1 MEIKEVL
8 VCPKCKNENELE
20 TKICVYCGE
29 LLINVEKSATTKFL
43 ENNEDDDNN
52 TPKWGSARF
61 NSRTNLVLGIEG
73 EARTLEFDADAI
85 EELVLGREDPKTGT
99 VPAVNLSPYGAQEKG
114 VSRKHSSI
122 IRKDGSLYLVDHAS
136 ANGTFLNGHKLVA
149 NQSRVLRDGDD
160 VRLGKL
166 EIRVTFERVTSASK
180 G

>member
-1 MEIKEVL
+1 MNTKEVL

-43 ENNEDDDNN
+43 IENEEDDNN
-52 TPKWGSARF
+52 TPRWGSARF
-61 NSRTNLVLGIEG
+61 NARTNLVLGIDG
-73 EARTLEFDADAI
+73 ETRTLEFDAERI
-85 EELVLGREDPKTGT
+85 EELIIGREDPKTGT
-99 VPAVNLSPYGAQEKG
+99 IPGVNLSSYGATEKG
-114 VSRKHSSI
+114 VSRKHASI

-166 EIRVTFERVTSASK
+166 EIRVTFERVTQK